1 MALATDI
8 DTDFDIEAFA
18 MRVATLA
25 HEHDQRDEA
34 DAKMRSAA
42 AIRRWGSRV
51 PTALRLTLDDLVA
64 RHRETW
70 LRQAEAMVT
79 VLDWAALTGGHTF
92 HAIDFQIAGIKPD
105 CGTLGFAVGPWLL
118 TAADHLLPKRITS
131 RPAAVVALNV
141 DGLARACGRQVI
153 DDADDEAK
161 WLGHVVGAVA
171 CHEYAHLVAGEAAG
185 NSQDMGRFND
195 VRLDEVAAAF
205 NQSPAAPYKPD
216 HHGPEW
222 VRASAHLVY
231 RGRHL
236 AGHRVR
242 EALLRSDIDER
253 LPGQAD
259 AVLDALRSELEADDG
274 NQLIADIIRTAA
286 PTEFVELFNG
296 TPAASAA

>member
-1 MALATDI
+1 MALAT

-34 DAKMRSAA
+34 DAKIRSAA

-51 PTALRLTLDDLVA
+51 PTALRLTLDDVVA

-70 LRQAEAMVT
+70 LRHAEWLVK
-79 VLDWAALTGGHTF
+79 VLDWPSLPPGRTF
-92 HAIDFQIAGIKPD
+92 HAIDFQSAGIKPD
-105 CGTLGFAVGPWLL
+105 CGTMGFAGGQWLL

-131 RPAAVVALNV
+131 RPVAVVAVNV

-153 DDADDEAK
+153 DDADDEAE

-171 CHEYAHLVAGEAAG
+171 CHEYAHLAVAEAAG
-185 NSQDMGRFND
+185 SSQDMGRFNG
-195 VRLDEVAAAF
+195 VRLEEVAAAF
-205 NQSPAAPYKPD
+205 NDSPAGPYRAD

-222 VRASAHLVY
+222 VRAFAHLVY

-236 AGHRVR
+236 DGHRVR

-274 NQLIADIIRTAA
+274 NQRIADIICVAA

-296 TPAASAA
+296 TPAATAA